1 MHIIISEGGITMNC
15 HDINKSI
22 KCTVQQ
28 CKHHCC
34 EKDFCSLDCITV
46 GTHEMNPTKSECTD
60 CKSFELG
67 V

>member
-1 MHIIISEGGITMNC
+1 MNC